1 MIQEKPV
8 SQTFGRLYQSLRFHI
23 YKKRSSSSLISML
36 HICQSMLHWVTISNI
51 TKQTAERHQQGRGIA
66 RLLLLLIL
74 SH

>member
-8 SQTFGRLYQSLRFHI
+8 SQTFGRLLQSLLGFRI
-23 YKKRSSSSLISML
+23 QDCSSTSLISML

-51 TKQTAERHQQGRGIA
+51 TKQTAEKHQQGRGIA
-66 RLLLLLIL
+66 RLLIL